1 MVYMV
6 LVDQCDEKIEVQ
18 QVSHRLKRFRNYC
31 GPTKVARSGFPLEK
45 TTKGDVASLDT
56 NCETRLGQVIFS
68 EILHFIR
75 SDDLSG
81 FRYYQKTATS
91 PLQARGFDV
100 CRLRHL
106 LDTAQEFTDGRSQR

>member
-6 LVDQCDEKIEVQ
+6 LVDQRDEKIEVQ
-18 QVSHRLKRFRNYC
+18 QVSH
-31 GPTKVARSGFPLEK
+31 
-45 TTKGDVASLDT
+45 
-56 NCETRLGQVIFS
+56 RLGQVIFS

-81 FRYYQKTATS
+81 LRYDQKPATS
-91 PLQARGFDV
+91 PLQTRGFHV

-106 LDTAQEFTDGRSQR
+106 LDTAQQFTDGRSQRLRSLVARRDYHLGKRCCRRSTSRPLLEKV